1 MRNTVAGRVLA
12 VGIALAGIG
21 ALSACGS
28 EDDATRDEGT
38 QEVTEAGNAD
48 AFSLQVGDC
57 FDETED
63 EEFSEV
69 PAVPCAESHDNEI
82 YEQFD
87 LEDGDWPGVE
97 AVQTAADDRCGAAF
111 EPFVGFPY
119 EDSEIDFFSMTP
131 TEGSWDEADDRTV
144 QCVAF
149 DLGGPV
155 EGTLEG
161 AAR

>member
-12 VGIALAGIG
+12 VGIALAGMG

-57 FDETED
+57 FDDPEGTEVT
-63 EEFSEV
+63 EV
-69 PAVPCAESHDNEI
+69 PAVPCAEPHDNEI
-82 YEQFD
+82 FEAFD
-87 LEDGDWPGVE
+87 MDEGDWPGDD
-97 AVQTAADDRCGAAF
+97 AVQAAVEEGCGGAF
-111 EPFVGFPY
+111 EAFVGTPY
-119 EDSEIDFFSMTP
+119 DTSALYLDALTP
-131 TEGSWDEADDRTV
+131 TEDSWTQGDDREIL
-144 QCVAF
+144 CVVF
-149 DLGGPV
+149 DPEGPV

-161 AAR
+161 SAL